1 MIKAYDQLDTQVKLR
16 LIGNADLKTENPN
29 IEVWGAVP
37 IEELKRQIRNAL
49 FCVLPLQQFNYSYGQ
64 MTLLQQMAMGK
75 AVIVADVYSIEAYKG
90 EDHFLLYQPENVLQ
104 LKRQMERL
112 LNSEELR
119 ERIGKTAQ
127 KAVEKR
133 YNEKIMAHHIQRVLD
148 QWMKRTYD

>member
-1 MIKAYDQLDTQVKLR
+1 
-16 LIGNADLKTENPN
+16 
-29 IEVWGAVP
+29 
-37 IEELKRQIRNAL
+37 
-49 FCVLPLQQFNYSYGQ
+49 
-64 MTLLQQMAMGK
+64 
-75 AVIVADVYSIEAYKG
+75 
-90 EDHFLLYQPENVLQ
+90 
-104 LKRQMERL
+104 MERL

>member
-1 MIKAYDQLDTQVKLR
+1 
-16 LIGNADLKTENPN
+16 
-29 IEVWGAVP
+29 
-37 IEELKRQIRNAL
+37 
-49 FCVLPLQQFNYSYGQ
+49 

>member
-37 IEELKRQIRNAL
+37 VEEFKKQIEGAL
-49 FCVLPLQQFNYSYGQ
+49 FCILPLRQFNYSYGQ

-104 LKRQMERL
+104 LKKQMERL

-119 ERIGKTAQ
+119 ERIGQTAQ
-127 KAVEKR
+127 QAVEKR

-148 QWMKRTYD
+148 QWMKRIYD